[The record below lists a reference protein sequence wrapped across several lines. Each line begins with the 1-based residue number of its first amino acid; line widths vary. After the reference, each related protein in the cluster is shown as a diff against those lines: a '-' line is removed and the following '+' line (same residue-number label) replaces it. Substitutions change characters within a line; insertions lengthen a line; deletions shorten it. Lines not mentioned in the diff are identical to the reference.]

1 MHQFN
6 RWYLLGSILVS
17 FLIPSYIIYVPA
29 TAAENFIGLEQQ
41 QPQQQ
46 PVTDIAFL
54 NTVSIDA
61 PAQVNTINYEVYLS
75 GLYILIS
82 SILAFIFIKS
92 IYKIIAKVRK
102 NERLNYYSA
111 TVILLKEEIL
121 PHTFLSYIFLNK
133 QAYVK
138 DQSEQLILTHEL
150 AHVKQKHSID
160 IIFIE
165 LLHLVFWI
173 VPIFKWYKKAIQ
185 LNHEFLADQA
195 VLNTHNNI
203 SEYQNLL
210 LQLTT
215 QNNSSYLASN
225 LNYSLTK
232 KRLLMMTTPS
242 SKTKILIK
250 KLLVVP
256 VVAGFIFAFAQRVE
270 AKQNEK
276 PQVKEIKKLTTN
288 LSEEDLYRD
297 YVYKNVILKYTDKN
311 GNKIEKSYPEMT
323 PEEKKMLGSPMPLL
337 FKKKIPSEKI
347 ISDLK
352 NSEKYAIWINEK
364 VVDNSILDTYTNS
377 DFSSYF
383 ISFVYKNARSERFPQ
398 EYQAHLTTNDFF
410 ETRNNKRVR
419 DFEDYKEKRKKD
431 PNYRGETSKKQPM
444 IFFKSLNSPK
454 KEKKENV
461 ATVKKNLPPP
471 MDTIYTYKHFVKKIQ
486 AAPKTGKPYMTRI
499 KQMYKEMTPK
509 QRDQVIEPSLVLPK
523 PEVINVNGNKDS
535 NKRQLAISISPE
547 GFFSI
552 NTDDT
557 FKTFEPI
564 SLASIEE
571 LLSKLSTN
579 EIKNTFVFAKSKDLN
594 KFRSKPSNSKEY
606 QDDIE
611 INLFKSKIKIITLK
625 ENGNDLIQVPYIQY
639 VLDNKDTKLVKPHVQ
654 KLAIIFKKY
663 GITNMTI

>member
-1 MHQFN
+1 M
-6 RWYLLGSILVS
+6 GSILVS